1 MIEQELML
9 TWEQRKA
16 YEVFK
21 IIDDRGH
28 PELPVLSATQDQG
41 MIKRDNSGRY
51 IGHDKNNETGYKR
64 VCSGDYVVHL
74 RSFQGGFAHSS
85 VEGITSPAY
94 TVFTTKEPKMHCD
107 RFWKHRFISNRF
119 IKSLSVVTY
128 GIRDGRS
135 INVDE
140 FMMQSILFP
149 AAPEQVAIG
158 KTLDTL
164 DNLITLHQCK
174 QTSSLLTLIAALKP
188 IKTILSFLNLSK

>member
-1 MIEQELML
+1 MAKSSNVPEIRFAGF
-9 TWEQRKA
+9 TDPWEQRKA

-51 IGHDKNNETGYKR
+51 IGHDKSSETGYKR

-94 TVFTTKEPKMHCD
+94 TVFTTREPKMHCD

-119 IKSLSVVTY
+119 IESLSIVTY

-140 FMMQSILFP
+140 FMMQSMLFP

-164 DNLITLHQCK
+164 DNLITLHQRK
-174 QTSSLLTLIAALKP
+174 LEVLNN
-188 IKTILSFLNLSK
+188 IKKAMLDKMLV